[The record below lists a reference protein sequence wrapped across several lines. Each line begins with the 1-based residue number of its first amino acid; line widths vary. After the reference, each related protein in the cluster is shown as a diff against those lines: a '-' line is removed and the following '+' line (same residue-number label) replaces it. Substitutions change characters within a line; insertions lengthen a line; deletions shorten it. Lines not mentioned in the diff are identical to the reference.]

1 MMDDE
6 FGKISAQAFK
16 DFHKKKY
23 QEASDGFRKCVD
35 ILTDGGSEK
44 DLAEM
49 KNNLSVALIELHE
62 PQQAYDVVFG
72 TETVFERLVDKRSQA
87 MALANIGTA
96 LQALNRKEE
105 ALTSFEKSSD
115 LFKETGEK
123 LLRATVLKK
132 ISDLQLTTGK
142 PLQAI
147 ASMQASYDQKESKT
161 FKEKILGTALGQI
174 FKKFIK

>member
-1 MMDDE
+1 MMDDALS
-6 FGKISAQAFK
+6 KVSAQAFK

-23 QEASDGFRKCVD
+23 QEASDGFRTCVN
-35 ILTDGGSEK
+35 ILLNDGPEK

-49 KNNLSVALIELHE
+49 RNNLSVTLIELHE
-62 PQQAYDVVFG
+62 HQEAYDVVLG
-72 TETVFERLVDKRSQA
+72 TEAVFERLGDKRSQA
-87 MALANIGTA
+87 MAMANIGTA
-96 LQALNRKEE
+96 LQALGRKEE
-105 ALTSFEKSSD
+105 ALISFERSSD

-123 LLRATVLKK
+123 LLRATILKK

-161 FKEKILGTALGQI
+161 FKEKLLGSALGKI
-174 FKKFIK
+174 FRIFIK

>member
-6 FGKISAQAFK
+6 LNKISLQAFK

-23 QEASDGFRKCVD
+23 QEASDGFQACID
-35 ILTDGGSEK
+35 LLSHGGSEK

-49 KNNLSVALIELHE
+49 KNNLSVALIELHK
-62 PQQAYDVVFG
+62 PQQAYDIVFD
-72 TETVFERLVDKRSQA
+72 TETVFERLGDKRSQA

-96 LQALNRKEE
+96 LQALGQKEE
-105 ALTSFEKSSD
+105 ALASFEKSSD

-147 ASMQASYDQKESKT
+147 ASMQASYDQKETKS

-174 FKKFIK
+174 FRKFIK

>member
-1 MMDDE
+1 MIDPDLS
-6 FGKISAQAFK
+6 KISAQAFK

-23 QEASDGFRKCVD
+23 LDASNGFRTCID
-35 ILTDGGSEK
+35 LLLNGGAEK

-62 PQQAYDVVFG
+62 PQQAYDVVFE
-72 TETVFERLVDKRSQA
+72 TEEVFERLGDKKSQA

-96 LQALNRKEE
+96 LQALGRKEE
-105 ALTSFEKSSD
+105 ALASFERSSD

-123 LLRATVLKK
+123 LLRATILKK

-147 ASMQASYDQKESKT
+147 ASMQASYDQKESKS

-174 FKKFIK
+174 FRKFIK